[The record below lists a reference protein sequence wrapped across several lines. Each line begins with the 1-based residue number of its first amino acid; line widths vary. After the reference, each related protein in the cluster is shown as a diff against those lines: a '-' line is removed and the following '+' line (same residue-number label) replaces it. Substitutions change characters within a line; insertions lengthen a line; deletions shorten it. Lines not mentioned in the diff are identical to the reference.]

1 MKTRDAIKHF
11 GSQTKLAQ
19 ALNITKGA
27 VSQWGENVPAH
38 RALELE
44 KLTGGA
50 LRTEPPL
57 CQPGA
62 RATTAA

>member
-1 MKTRDAIKHF
+1 MKTTDAIEYF
-11 GSQTKLAQ
+11 GTQAKLAK

-27 VSQWGENVPAH
+27 VSQWGDNVPAH
-38 RALELE
+38 RALQLE

-50 LRTEPPL
+50 LRAEPPFP
-57 CQPGA
+57 QPGM